1 MAAADKWAYNRGEIV
16 TFIPCLSGC
25 VPSLL
30 WCCLCQTA
38 TIIIWSLGKRRKR
51 PKPKPT
57 AAAATPNEPK
67 GTKRT
72 RRRHSVQCH
81 PTHNAVTRC
90 MQIHYLSAQDVS
102 GRRRSLAPPQRN
114 GISAPKFE
122 LLKIQRHSRNLIKF
136 SSFLPRFRAAQS
148 KTKPKQHENYTAKF
162 HEIQGIPL
170 DFQRFKF

>member
-1 MAAADKWAYNRGEIV
+1 MLSIPAASK
-16 TFIPCLSGC
+16 
-25 VPSLL
+25 
-30 WCCLCQTA
+30 CCLGAACV
-38 TIIIWSLGKRRKR
+38 
-51 PKPKPT
+51 KPPQSSSGYSGSAGSDPNQSRQPPPPLRTNQK
-57 AAAATPNEPK
+57 APNEPDA
-67 GTKRT
+67 GTRCNIT
-72 RRRHSVQCH
+72 THTRRHSVQCH